1 MPNPAVS
8 RIYAKS
14 RAGRLL
20 LRWENMRSTAGR
32 LYRILSFDRV
42 VQLFEKEELH
52 FAHPST
58 WEDPYEV
65 RLKHNQ
71 SHQLFGQC
79 WCTKCV
85 SDAMWRIYS
94 PSHLGFRISTSTAL
108 LRRQLTSLAKEN
120 GYTLRMESV
129 RYESQYKINKEF
141 AALRDDLQRRFSVER
156 AMDALFLKRE
166 AFDHEAEFR
175 VLLNVPEANR
185 KTVREGF
192 KIPINPH
199 RLIDSVLLDPRA
211 PTELVA
217 AFTYYLQQKI
227 GFKKRVARSVLYK
240 STDPYIVED
249 E

>member
-1 MPNPAVS
+1 
-8 RIYAKS
+8 
-14 RAGRLL
+14 
-20 LRWENMRSTAGR
+20 
-32 LYRILSFDRV
+32 
-42 VQLFEKEELH
+42 
-52 FAHPST
+52 
-58 WEDPYEV
+58 
-65 RLKHNQ
+65 
-71 SHQLFGQC
+71 
-79 WCTKCV
+79 
-85 SDAMWRIYS
+85 MWRIYS
-94 PSHLGFRISTSTAL
+94 PNHLGVRISTSTKL
-108 LRRQLTSLAKEN
+108 LRQQVTTVAKER

-141 AALRDDLQRRFSVER
+141 AALRDDLQQHFEVQR

-175 VLLNVPEANR
+175 VLLHAPEANR
-185 KTVREGF
+185 KSAREGI

-211 PTELVA
+211 PPELVA

-240 STDPYIVED
+240 STDPYVVEG

>member
-1 MPNPAVS
+1 MS
-8 RIYAKS
+8 S
-14 RAGRLL
+14 
-20 LRWENMRSTAGR
+20 SAGR

-42 VQLFEKEELH
+42 VQMFEKEQLH
-52 FAHPST
+52 LAHPSS
-58 WEDPYEV
+58 WDDPYEV

-71 SHQLFGQC
+71 SHQIFGQC
-79 WCTKCV
+79 WCTKGV

-94 PSHLGFRISTSTAL
+94 PNHLGVRISTSTKL
-108 LRRQLTSLAKEN
+108 LRQQVASVAKER

-129 RYESQYKINKEF
+129 RYEGQHKINKEF
-141 AALRDDLQRRFSVER
+141 AALRDDLQQHFEVGR

-175 VLLNVPEANR
+175 VLLHAPEANR
-185 KTVREGF
+185 KTVREGI

-211 PTELVA
+211 PPELVA

-240 STDPYIVED
+240 STNPYIVEG